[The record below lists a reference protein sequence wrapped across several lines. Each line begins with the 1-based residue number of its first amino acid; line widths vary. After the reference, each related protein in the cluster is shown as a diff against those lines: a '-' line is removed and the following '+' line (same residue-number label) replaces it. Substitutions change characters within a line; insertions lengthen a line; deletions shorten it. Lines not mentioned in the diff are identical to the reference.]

1 MGLFIV
7 QFLLVA
13 YQLSFVMDA
22 GRPESNAR
30 ASRVPDTMALG
41 HLLLAAVATG
51 VWLGWRTFGDRAWAW
66 TAFGAAL
73 LVALI
78 GFAISQRAMAK
89 PAVLSTSIDRD
100 PADIR
105 TAESR
110 IPEGAQ
116 ILLGLISVVLV
127 VLVLLVAL
135 GVFS

>member
-1 MGLFIV
+1 MGLFVV

-30 ASRVPDTMALG
+30 ASRVPDGMALG
-41 HLLLAAVATG
+41 HLLLAGVATG
-51 VWLGWRTFGDRAWAW
+51 LWLGWKTFGDRGWAW
-66 TAFGAAL
+66 TAFAVAV

-78 GFAISQRAMAK
+78 GFGISQRAMLE
-89 PAVLSTSIDRD
+89 PPEVSTATDRD
-100 PADIR
+100 PADVR

-110 IPEGAQ
+110 IPEIAQ
-116 ILLGLISVVLV
+116 IVLGLISVALAVLTF
-127 VLVLLVAL
+127 LVAL